1 MIFFV
6 KLDDLKGKLTLRD
19 GTGLVHRATVVCT
32 MSHGAGL
39 PWLCMWAWVSLR
51 PWIFSQLFFSTSVF
65 FFSIDWQTG
74 RGGQWK
80 ACTPEEA
87 SVCVSVWYM
96 PLFHVDH
103 CQFGVQCKAQE
114 AEPWLTHLYVFN
126 LSAFKV
132 SSGRKRDAWKRQI
145 KLTNSS
151 RCENIQKKK
160 KKTWDTY
167 FNVAKAGNY
176 IRGAEMAEIPSS
188 LSFFTMHKN
197 LSCLFS
203 RNKGTLR
210 VLHTLGVL
218 PYSDGA

>member
-1 MIFFV
+1 MLRHLSLLPLHTNKPQPANNEFYSSFKHSYCSEKQLVDTNLHPRENYQCKIFGEYDFFV
-6 KLDDLKGKLTLRD
+6 VQLDDLKGKLTLTD
-19 GTGLVHRATVVCT
+19 ATGLVHRATEVCT

-87 SVCVSVWYM
+87 SVCVSAWYM

-103 CQFGVQCKAQE
+103 CQIGVQSKVQE

-132 SSGRKRDAWKRQI
+132 SSGRKRDAWKRQM
-145 KLTNSS
+145 KLKNSS
-151 RCENIQKKK
+151 WCENIKKK
-160 KKTWDTY
+160 KK
-167 FNVAKAGNY
+167 G
-176 IRGAEMAEIPSS
+176 
-188 LSFFTMHKN
+188 
-197 LSCLFS
+197 
-203 RNKGTLR
+203 
-210 VLHTLGVL
+210 LGHIL
-218 PYSDGA
+218 